1 MGELKYKVNNTKHLF
16 LLDTVA
22 TESSGDSSE
31 GPRENEKIRQL
42 PDYALFTCGF
52 SSAETPDLRSDVCP
66 STFCHVILALPI
78 YFVDASS
85 VQTV

>member
-42 PDYALFTCGF
+42 PDYALLTCGF
-52 SSAETPDLRSDVCP
+52 SSA
-66 STFCHVILALPI
+66 
-78 YFVDASS
+78 
-85 VQTV
+85 